1 MSHRRLFAASR
12 RSLIGGALAM
22 MGLAAFP
29 QTPAQPR
36 VLRWGIGYPED
47 HPQGLAVKRFAH
59 IVQDRTQG
67 RIRIELHAGGELG
80 NDVSMVDALRE
91 GKLDMAGPDTATLVR
106 LSKPFGVINFPF
118 LLATEQDAD
127 LLLDSPFG
135 KELLATLP
143 AHNLVGLGFW
153 ENGFRNLTN
162 NRAPVTRRSDLA
174 HLKVRVMPNA
184 MFQDTFAVLGAEP
197 LQLPFP
203 EVYDSLKSGKVQAQ
217 ENPLVTIATSRFYE
231 VQKHL
236 TLSRHAYSALAVL
249 VSKPVWDSLSPADR
263 KVFEQANAEATL
275 YQRELSRER
284 GKQMVEELRK
294 KGMQVAE
301 LSRDE
306 LPMIRMTTRKVI
318 DKYARE
324 YGEDWVRRLYV
335 QLAVNE
341 HRKLATAAAR

>member
-1 MSHRRLFAASR
+1 MSYRRKLFALAF
-12 RSLIGGALAM
+12 ALVGTAV
-22 MGLAAFP
+22 LA
-29 QTPAQPR
+29 QTAAQPR

-47 HPQGLAVKRFAH
+47 HPQGLAVKRFAE
-59 IVQDRTQG
+59 IVKDKTRG
-67 RIRIELHAGGELG
+67 RIQIELHAGGKLG

-91 GKLDMAGPDTATLVR
+91 GKLDMTGPDTATLVR

-143 AHNLVGLGFW
+143 AHNIVGLGFW

-162 NRAPVTRRSDLA
+162 NRAPGTRRTDFN

-184 MFQDTFAVLGAEP
+184 MFQDTFSVLGADP

-203 EVYDSLKSGKVQAQ
+203 EVYDSLKAGKVEAQ
-217 ENPLVTIATSRFYE
+217 ENPLVTINTSKFYE

-263 KVFEQANAEATL
+263 KVFEQANAEATT
-275 YQRELSRER
+275 YQRELSRAAS
-284 GKQMVEELRK
+284 KQMVEELRK

-306 LPMIRMTTRKVI
+306 LPMIRLTTRKVI
-318 DKYARE
+318 DKYAKE
-324 YGEDWVRRLYV
+324 FGEDWVTRLSV
-335 QLAVNE
+335 QLGFNV
-341 HRKLATAAAR
+341 HRTRAATASR